1 MKNSI
6 TISIFAAVL
15 SLSLVSC
22 QKEFYMPTSPVSLT
36 DTTSS
41 VSNTEETAPAAVLG
55 EDVAKLNFVW
65 LQPEG
70 ANANLQGVKIEI
82 ADKNGEV
89 VFSAIDVMAAGDEV
103 FQWYP
108 GITLQAD
115 EYTFTMKSASGNVL
129 SVTTLNVADAFE
141 QDEYIHQADGAKFF
155 LQMSWEKASEI

>member
-22 QKEFYMPTSPVSLT
+22 QKEFYMPTAPVNVA
-36 DTTSS
+36 DTTST
-41 VSNTEETAPAAVLG
+41 VSNNEETAPTAVLG

-82 ADKNGEV
+82 ADKSGEV
-89 VFSAIDVMAAGDEV
+89 VFSAIDVLAAGDDM
-103 FQWYP
+103 FQWFP
-108 GITLQAD
+108 EITLQSD
-115 EYTFTMKSASGNVL
+115 VYTFTMKSASGNVL
-129 SVTTLNVADAFE
+129 SVSTLNVADAFQ
-141 QDEYIHQADGAKFF
+141 QDEYIHQADGTTFF
-155 LQMSWEKASEI
+155 LQLTWEKAL

>member
-1 MKNSI
+1 MKNAI
-6 TISIFAAVL
+6 TISIFTAVL

-41 VSNTEETAPAAVLG
+41 VSNTDETAPTVVLG

-70 ANANLQGVKIEI
+70 TNANLQGVKIEI
-82 ADKNGEV
+82 ADKSGEV
-89 VFSAIDVMAAGDEV
+89 VFSEIDVMTAGDNM

-108 GITLQAD
+108 GIILQAD

-129 SVTTLNVADAFE
+129 SVSTLNVADAFQ

-155 LQMSWEKASEI
+155 LQLTWEKASEI

>member
-1 MKNSI
+1 MKNII
-6 TISIFAAVL
+6 TLSIFTAVL

-22 QKEFYMPTSPVSLT
+22 QKEFYMPTAPVSAV
-36 DTTSS
+36 DTAT
-41 VSNTEETAPAAVLG
+41 VANNEETAPTAVLG

-82 ADKNGEV
+82 TDKSGEV
-89 VFSAIDVMAAGDEV
+89 VFSAIDVMAAGDDM

-108 GITLQAD
+108 GIILQAD

-129 SVTTLNVADAFE
+129 STSTFNVADAFQ
-141 QDEYIHQADGAKFF
+141 QDEYIHQANGAKFF
-155 LQMSWEKASEI
+155 LQMTWEKASEI

>member
-22 QKEFYMPTSPVSLT
+22 QKEFYMPTAPVNVA
-36 DTTSS
+36 DTTST
-41 VSNTEETAPAAVLG
+41 VSNNEETAPTAVLG

-82 ADKNGEV
+82 ADKSGEV
-89 VFSAIDVMAAGDEV
+89 VFSAIDVLAAGDDM
-103 FQWYP
+103 FQWFP
-108 GITLQAD
+108 GITLQSD
-115 EYTFTMKSASGNVL
+115 VYTFTMKSASGNVL
-129 SVTTLNVADAFE
+129 SVSTLNVADAFQ
-141 QDEYIHQADGAKFF
+141 QDEYIHQVDGAKFF
-155 LQMSWEKASEI
+155 LQLTWEKAL